1 MINVIKTLK
10 KLHQNFPNL
19 DLDQLLG
26 IVDTVID
33 SESIP
38 VQSPYYKTTITS
50 GDLDIASG
58 DLDIDRIY

>member
-10 KLHQNFPNL
+10 KLHKNFPNL

-38 VQSPYYKTTITS
+38 IQSVGTPYYKTTVTS
-50 GDLDIASG
+50 SDIEK
-58 DLDIDRIY
+58 IY